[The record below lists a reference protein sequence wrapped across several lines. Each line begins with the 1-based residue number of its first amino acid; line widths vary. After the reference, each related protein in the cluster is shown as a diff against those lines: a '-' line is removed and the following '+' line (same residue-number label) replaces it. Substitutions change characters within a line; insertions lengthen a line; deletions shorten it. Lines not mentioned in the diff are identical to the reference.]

1 MRLCRDLENNLLM
14 KTNPVRKAVLNSREK
29 RMKDKAM
36 RENSRPVTL
45 VQKKELE
52 KILKGIGGSV
62 KKIEVVA
69 K

>member
-1 MRLCRDLENNLLM
+1 M